1 MSHHI
6 LVVDDDESI
15 RNLVAEILD
24 LEGWQ
29 VITATNGREALD
41 RIGESPP
48 RVVLLDMRMPVLN
61 GWDVARELHTR
72 GMDLP
77 VVVMT
82 AAQDARQWA
91 REVNAAAYLAKP
103 FDLEDLV
110 TTVTRFVAPSPPPA
124 L

>member
-48 RVVLLDMRMPVLN
+48 RVVLLDMRMPVLS

-72 GMDLP
+72 GMELP

-103 FDLEDLV
+103 FDLDELV
-110 TTVTRFVAPSPPPA
+110 ATVTRFVAPSPPSA